1 VATPK
6 PERRHYGYGGWSPG
20 PRRALSAAKPFTAP
34 PAAFQYSK
42 NLPLK
47 CMRRTSI
54 TPDGPGRAN
63 RQPQR
68 AERSTSS
75 KFSQAQFAMPKKSRS
90 ASPAKK
96 SAAPMVTADLAIAA
110 FCLWWFAIFLV
121 VRCARAQSVI
131 TPQH

>member
-1 VATPK
+1 M
-6 PERRHYGYGGWSPG
+6 HD
-20 PRRALSAAKPFTAP
+20 
-34 PAAFQYSK
+34 AFG
-42 NLPLK
+42 LL
-47 CMRRTSI
+47 
-54 TPDGPGRAN
+54 TPDGFRRAGPTAN
-63 RQPQR
+63 HNAPN
-68 AERSTSS
+68 AAPPRSSAKHS
-75 KFSQAQFAMPKKSRS
+75 FAMPKKSRS

>member
-1 VATPK
+1 
-6 PERRHYGYGGWSPG
+6 
-20 PRRALSAAKPFTAP
+20 
-34 PAAFQYSK
+34 
-42 NLPLK
+42 
-47 CMRRTSI
+47 
-54 TPDGPGRAN
+54 
-63 RQPQR
+63 
-68 AERSTSS
+68 
-75 KFSQAQFAMPKKSRS
+75 MPKKSRS